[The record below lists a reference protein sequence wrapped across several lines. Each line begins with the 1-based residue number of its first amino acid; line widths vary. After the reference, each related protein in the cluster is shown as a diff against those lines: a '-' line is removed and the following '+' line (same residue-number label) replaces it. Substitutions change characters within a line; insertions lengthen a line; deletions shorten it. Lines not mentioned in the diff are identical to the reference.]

1 MDKQFVYL
9 ASFKINQDSD
19 FYIED
24 YKDLNWSDH
33 LYRKFSD
40 ALEDIKH
47 HLKRAIETF
56 NDHGSGLDYVKAR
69 MVDIYNSIKWEEY
82 YTDYTDEE
90 IEKNHLSNGS
100 ELFYVSEDL
109 GNYEIEY
116 IVKILE
122 LD

>member
-24 YKDLNWSDH
+24 YKKLNWSDH

-40 ALEDIKH
+40 AVEDIRC

-56 NDHGSGLDYVKAR
+56 DDKGGGLEFIKAR
-69 MVDIYNSIKWEEY
+69 MVDIYNSVRWED

-90 IEKNHLSNGS
+90 IKERDLHNGS
-100 ELFYVSEDL
+100 DIFFIYEDL

-116 IVKILE
+116 SVKLLE